1 MDRASPAQLLW
12 GPAAWLLTLG
22 GTHGLLPTGGSLL
35 RCPDQDREQELPP
48 PWPRGARAVKRRMML
63 CWQSGYGQLLPV
75 PKAPK
80 PLRLLSEGSPGRA
93 GTEPSRGT
101 GRERSQETQN

>member
-1 MDRASPAQLLW
+1 
-12 GPAAWLLTLG
+12 
-22 GTHGLLPTGGSLL
+22 
-35 RCPDQDREQELPP
+35 
-48 PWPRGARAVKRRMML
+48 ML

-80 PLRLLSEGSPGRA
+80 PLCLLSEGSPGRA

-101 GRERSQETQN
+101 GSERSQETQN